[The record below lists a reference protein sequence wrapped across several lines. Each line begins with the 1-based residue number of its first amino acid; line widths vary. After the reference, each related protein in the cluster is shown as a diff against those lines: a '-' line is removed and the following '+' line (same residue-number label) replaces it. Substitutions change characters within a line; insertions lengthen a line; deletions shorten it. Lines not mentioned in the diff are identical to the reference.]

1 MSTHSCLQSK
11 IDSLK
16 QQINTAKLNVGNCLS
31 STATNE
37 DLLAKNKLLTAKIQQ
52 YEQDSDNDLKT
63 SLPSTRVPMLTIT
76 VLYSIIFFIIGIFY
90 NVLLSK
96 SVISIIQNQHYVDNI
111 NQDESYQNKWK
122 DINSCLNQYRFI
134 LFCIVS
140 MITFAINFGI
150 MYSLILKGSQNY
162 TAMKVITLCIL
173 AIIGVMFL
181 LINNI
186 NFTKIFENS
195 VGFYLVQFLSPKNN
209 VSFSTFI
216 NSLFIHDIFPKG
228 GGIDFSFLFTMFRLD
243 NFGDILKDIG
253 TKSNGKYDF
262 HLNPINLQD
271 LNLLTNM
278 IVTKNTIGHMCWI
291 LFSTLAC
298 TFVSL
303 KFLMKN
309 L

>member
-1 MSTHSCLQSK
+1 MSTNSCLQSK

-16 QQINTAKLNVGNCLS
+16 QQINSAKLNVVSCLS
-31 STATNE
+31 SDASNK
-37 DLLAKNKLLTAKIQQ
+37 DLLEKNKLLTNKLQK
-52 YEQDSDNDLKT
+52 YEEESDNDLNPQ
-63 SLPSTRVPMLTIT
+63 SIRVPILSIT
-76 VLYSIIFFIIGIFY
+76 VLYTIVFFIIGIFY

-96 SVISIIQNQHYVDNI
+96 SIITIIQNQHYVDNV
-111 NQDESYQNKWK
+111 NQQESSYQNKWS
-122 DINSCLNQYRFI
+122 DIHSCQNQYRFI

-140 MITFAINFGI
+140 IITFAINFGI
-150 MYSLILKGSQNY
+150 MYSLIMKGNQNY
-162 TAMKVITLCIL
+162 KAMKVITVCIV

-195 VGFYLVQFLSPKNN
+195 VGFYLVHFLSPKNN
-209 VSFSTFI
+209 ISFSTFF
-216 NSLFIHDIFPKG
+216 NSLFVHDMFPK
-228 GGIDFSFLFTMFRLD
+228 GGIDFSFLFTLFRLD
-243 NFGDILKDIG
+243 NFGDLLKDIG
-253 TKSNGKYDF
+253 TTSNGKYDF
-262 HLNPINLQD
+262 HLNSLNLEN
-271 LNLLTNM
+271 LNLLTDM